1 MSRQRLFPDEPVA
14 ELRGLSS
21 LTDPDA
27 AGGVIDV
34 AVFGARGDGKTQFI
48 VHAIRTLRAHA
59 PNLGE
64 AERGLNR
71 EVLRVVLD
79 PRAPRP
85 EATPPGFVPH
95 YTFRVRPSSLVA
107 RLRWLGTLRLLWRE
121 QKAAVAL
128 GAIALVAAFLA
139 LAQLASAPSKAVA
152 GLGMGLFATAA
163 ASIWYA
169 SRQLRQAD
177 ELEVAFWDIAGEHV
191 YSASAAD
198 YYSLLSALI
207 EKRKRRAM
215 ELGRPYAFAPVLL
228 CNPIALGT
236 KSAGS
241 PFERL
246 RQLLPLFAAIDD
258 QGGRALIAVNR
269 WSVVDPICERGALRD
284 EIVAV
289 TALALG
295 EETAKPALVARD
307 VVRRH
312 CLDTEDGRDGDV
324 VISHLRYDTAIRCS
338 VEEGPEA
345 PLVIQREGDG
355 EEGGSASEADEA
367 KAAGGTT
374 ASVAA
379 GGDEVATAS
388 LIYRYDEGPGAFTGE
403 SASRFLDWLMRG
415 LRHPVPM
422 RARPSK
428 MEKLLEKAER
438 EAERAKADAERGA
451 AEGMARTESR
461 SGQLAEHAELR
472 ADGRPE
478 VRAERSGEARAES
491 RAENRAEM
499 DTQRG
504 PFAEASVRRVGP
516 KTNGRLEALEP
527 VREKA
532 EKRPDSRADLPHL
545 EPVPSVATA
554 SEAVWA
560 RPADPGGAR

>member
-59 PNLGE
+59 PTLGD

-71 EVLRVVLD
+71 EVLRVVMD

-121 QKAAVAL
+121 QAAAVAL
-128 GAIALVAAFLA
+128 GALALVAAILA
-139 LAQLASAPSKAVA
+139 LAQLASTPTRAVA

-163 ASIWYA
+163 MSIWYA

-198 YYSLLSALI
+198 YYSLLAALI
-207 EKRKRRAM
+207 EKRKQRAAA
-215 ELGRPYAFAPVLL
+215 LGRPYAFAPVLL

-236 KSAGS
+236 RSAGS

-295 EETAKPALVARD
+295 EETAAPKLVARD

-338 VEEGPEA
+338 VEEGPT
-345 PLVIQREGDG
+345 PQQL
-355 EEGGSASEADEA
+355 
-367 KAAGGTT
+367 AAGGRAKGEAT
-374 ASVAA
+374 AAA
-379 GGDEVATAS
+379 GDGANADAPADAGDKAGDGDGDRDEVATAG
-388 LIYRYDEGPGAFTGE
+388 LIYRYDEGPGAFGGE

-415 LRHPVPM
+415 LRHPVPA
-422 RARPSK
+422 RAARPSRAD
-428 MEKLLEKAER
+428 KLLEKAAR
-438 EAERAKADAERGA
+438 DAAAAPAGAVGSHGAAGDRAEGFARQSDAERR
-451 AEGMARTESR
+451 EGSATESR
-461 SGQLAEHAELR
+461 GSME
-472 ADGRPE
+472 
-478 VRAERSGEARAES
+478 
-491 RAENRAEM
+491 
-499 DTQRG
+499 TQRG
-504 PFAEASVRRVGP
+504 PFADASVRRAGP
-516 KTNGRLEALEP
+516 RTNGRLEALELP
-527 VREKA
+527 RSERDKS
-532 EKRPDSRADLPHL
+532 EKRPDSRADLPSL
-545 EPVPSVATA
+545 EQVPAVSTA
-554 SEAVWA
+554 VEVWA
-560 RPADPGGAR
+560 RPTDPGGAR

>member
-1 MSRQRLFPDEPVA
+1 MARLRLFPDEPVA

-59 PNLGE
+59 PTLGD

-71 EVLRVVLD
+71 EVLRVVMD

-95 YTFRVRPSSLVA
+95 YTFRVRPGSLLA
-107 RLRWLGTLRLLWRE
+107 RLRWLGALRLLWRASA
-121 QKAAVAL
+121 AAVAL
-128 GAIALVAAFLA
+128 GGVAFVAALAA
-139 LAQLASAPSKAVA
+139 LASLGSAPSAAVA
-152 GLGMGLFATAA
+152 ALGLGLFATAG
-163 ASIWYA
+163 ASGWLA
-169 SRQLRQAD
+169 SRKLRQAE

-198 YYSLLSALI
+198 YYSLLAALI
-207 EKRKRRAM
+207 EKRKRRAA
-215 ELGRPYAFAPVLL
+215 ELGRTYAFAPVLL

-269 WSVVDPICERGALRD
+269 WSVVDPICARGALRD

-295 EETAKPALVARD
+295 EETAKAKLVARD

-338 VEEGPEA
+338 VEVDEEQPVARDPGDAAEAAPPE
-345 PLVIQREGDG
+345 RG
-355 EEGGSASEADEA
+355 EA
-367 KAAGGTT
+367 
-374 ASVAA
+374 
-379 GGDEVATAS
+379 EVATAS
-388 LIYRYDEGPGAFTGE
+388 LTYRYDEGPGAFTGE

-415 LRHPVPM
+415 LRHPMV
-422 RARPSK
+422 ARTT
-428 MEKLLEKAER
+428 AATAR
-438 EAERAKADAERGA
+438 GATTRAKATAVA
-451 AEGMARTESR
+451 AEAEAAMEATVIDARPPPDERLRPAAREPREARDAREGREGREGRDVEGVRRTSPRLEPLDVASR
-461 SGQLAEHAELR
+461 SE
-472 ADGRPE
+472 P
-478 VRAERSGEARAES
+478 
-491 RAENRAEM
+491 
-499 DTQRG
+499 
-504 PFAEASVRRVGP
+504 
-516 KTNGRLEALEP
+516 RLDA
-527 VREKA
+527 VA
-532 EKRPDSRADLPHL
+532 AA
-545 EPVPSVATA
+545 PSD
-554 SEAVWA
+554 VWA
-560 RPADPGGAR
+560 RPAEPTGAR

>member
-1 MSRQRLFPDEPVA
+1 MARLRLFPDEPVA

-59 PNLGE
+59 PTLGE

-71 EVLRVVLD
+71 EVLRVVMD

-95 YTFRVRPSSLVA
+95 YTFRVRPGSLLA
-107 RLRWLGTLRLLWRE
+107 RLRWLGALRLLWRGSA
-121 QKAAVAL
+121 AAVTL
-128 GAIALVAAFLA
+128 GAVAFVAALAA
-139 LAQLASAPSKAVA
+139 LASLGSAPSAAVGA
-152 GLGMGLFATAA
+152 LGLGLFATAG
-163 ASIWYA
+163 ASGWIA
-169 SRQLRQAD
+169 SRKLRQAA

-198 YYSLLSALI
+198 YYSLLAALI
-207 EKRKRRAM
+207 EKRKQRAA
-215 ELGRPYAFAPVLL
+215 ELGRTYAFAPVLL

-236 KSAGS
+236 RSAGS

-269 WSVVDPICERGALRD
+269 WSVVDPICARGALRD

-295 EETAKPALVARD
+295 EEAAPAKLVARD

-324 VISHLRYDTAIRCS
+324 VISHLRYDTAIRCT
-338 VEEGPEA
+338 VE
-345 PLVIQREGDG
+345 VD
-355 EEGGSASEADEA
+355 EE
-367 KAAGGTT
+367 KPV
-374 ASVAA
+374 VAA
-379 GGDEVATAS
+379 AVVAEAGAGADQRGEAEVATAS
-388 LIYRYDEGPGAFTGE
+388 LTYRYDEGPGAFTGE

-415 LRHPVPM
+415 LRHPMVATVP
-422 RARPSK
+422 RARV
-428 MEKLLEKAER
+428 AEP
-438 EAERAKADAERGA
+438 A
-451 AEGMARTESR
+451 
-461 SGQLAEHAELR
+461 
-472 ADGRPE
+472 
-478 VRAERSGEARAES
+478 V
-491 RAENRAEM
+491 
-499 DTQRG
+499 
-504 PFAEASVRRVGP
+504 
-516 KTNGRLEALEP
+516 
-527 VREKA
+527 
-532 EKRPDSRADLPHL
+532 
-545 EPVPSVATA
+545 VATA
-554 SEAVWA
+554 ATTTMAATTTASGERKVDEERGRMGKEGPAGREAPGMREAVRRTSPRLEPLDGASRSEPRMDPGTAAATASASASDVWA
-560 RPADPGGAR
+560 RPAEPGGAR

>member
-128 GAIALVAAFLA
+128 GAIALGAAFLA

-269 WSVVDPICERGALRD
+269 WSRVDPICERGALRD

-295 EETAKPALVARD
+295 EETARPALVARD

-338 VEEGPEA
+338 VEEGPEP
-345 PLVIQREGDG
+345 PLVIKR
-355 EEGGSASEADEA
+355 EEGGDEGEGGRAADEA
-367 KAAGGTT
+367 KAAAAT
-374 ASVAA
+374 A
-379 GGDEVATAS
+379 GGDDVATAS

-415 LRHPVPM
+415 LRHPLPV
-422 RARPSK
+422 RAARPSK
-428 MEKLLEKAER
+428 MEKLLERAER
-438 EAERAKADAERGA
+438 EAERAQAGAESGT
-451 AEGMARTESR
+451 AEGMARVER
-461 SGQLAEHAELR
+461 HAERAEPR
-472 ADGRPE
+472 ADSRPE
-478 VRAERSGEARAES
+478 MRAEGRGEPRLGSQAES
-491 RAENRAEM
+491 RAEM

-504 PFAEASVRRVGP
+504 PFAEATVRRVGP
-516 KTNGRLEALEP
+516 RTNGRLEALEP
-527 VREKA
+527 GRGEKA
-532 EKRPDSRADLPHL
+532 EKRPDSRTELPHL
-545 EPVPSVATA
+545 EPVPAVATA
-554 SEAVWA
+554 SEVVWA